1 MKGHRWT
8 EGDLKKLKRDGK
20 IRGYKAKAPTE
31 KTPAGRIVSKLFKKK
46 SAEKNWMAE
55 TLLTWCNAQVLVLQE
70 EYRFHD
76 QRKWRFDWCIEY
88 MKVAFEYEGI
98 YSEQSRHTNQ
108 KGYSK
113 DTEKYNAAAA
123 LGWRVYRYTASTYKN
138 LENDLKCMSS

>member
-31 KTPAGRIVSKLFKKK
+31 KTPAGRIVSKLFK
-46 SAEKNWMAE
+46 
-55 TLLTWCNAQVLVLQE
+55 
-70 EYRFHD
+70 
-76 QRKWRFDWCIEY
+76 
-88 MKVAFEYEGI
+88 
-98 YSEQSRHTNQ
+98 
-108 KGYSK
+108 
-113 DTEKYNAAAA
+113 YNAAAA